1 MTERSDKHRRPTPA
15 SSTPDALQ
23 IADILRRQGRRDHAD
38 PLGSY
43 TGTDADDER
52 PEQDVDDL

>member
-1 MTERSDKHRRPTPA
+1 MSDHSENERRKTPPSPMPT
-15 SSTPDALQ
+15 ALQ
-23 IADILRRQGRRDHAD
+23 SAEILRTQGRRDHAD